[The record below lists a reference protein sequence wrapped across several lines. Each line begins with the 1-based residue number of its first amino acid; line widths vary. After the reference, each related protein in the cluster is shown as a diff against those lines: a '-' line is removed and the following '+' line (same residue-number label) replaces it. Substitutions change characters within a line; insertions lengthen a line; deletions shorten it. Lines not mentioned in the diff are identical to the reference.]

1 MRLPKAFQIR
11 FCCGRNAP
19 TATAP
24 AELEKYL
31 ILKVYNVLELKI
43 EINMSKVFKTAAAA
57 SAGLCQND
65 MTVMSGGLGDYEGTI
80 IVIGDELDLM
90 HRGFFQLFEA

>member
-1 MRLPKAFQIR
+1 
-11 FCCGRNAP
+11 
-19 TATAP
+19 
-24 AELEKYL
+24 
-31 ILKVYNVLELKI
+31 
-43 EINMSKVFKTAAAA
+43 MSKVFKTAAAA